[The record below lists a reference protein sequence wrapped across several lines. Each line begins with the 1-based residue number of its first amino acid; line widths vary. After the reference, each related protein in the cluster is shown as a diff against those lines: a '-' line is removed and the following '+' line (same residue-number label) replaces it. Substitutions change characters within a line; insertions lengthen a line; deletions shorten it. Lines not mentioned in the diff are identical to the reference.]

1 MAVVEPDLL
10 DLVEPELVTLPLA
23 ALAKVPVTASV
34 AIPAA
39 EPDPLRRF
47 VVLVVPAAGHYSA
60 GHYSADSELLEYLD
74 PVAFAASLDLAAVA
88 LEFAAA
94 VLA

>member
-1 MAVVEPDLL
+1 MAAVEPDLL
-10 DLVEPELVTLPLA
+10 DLIEPELVTLPLA

-39 EPDPLRRF
+39 ELDPLRRF
-47 VVLVVPAAGHYSA
+47 VVLAVPVAD
-60 GHYSADSELLEYLD
+60 HYSADSELLECLN